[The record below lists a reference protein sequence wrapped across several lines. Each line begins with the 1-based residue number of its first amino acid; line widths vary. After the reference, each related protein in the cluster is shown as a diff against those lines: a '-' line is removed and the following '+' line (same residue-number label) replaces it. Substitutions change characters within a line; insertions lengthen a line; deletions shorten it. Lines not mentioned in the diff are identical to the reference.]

1 MRIVNHQL
9 RPKLCGMSGPTQ
21 PQDSRGDDETAVNS
35 TSELERLRQLVGSD
49 DLSYAALKLELWT
62 VRDLFIGM
70 EAELGNLRGRCRSLD
85 REVEVLRRELAHART
100 ATAPADLGGL
110 NASLRGKAR
119 AVRDRLA

>member
-1 MRIVNHQL
+1 
-9 RPKLCGMSGPTQ
+9 MSEATQ
-21 PQDSRGDDETAVNS
+21 PQDPLGDDAISVHT

-49 DLSYAALKLELWT
+49 EFSYTALKLELWT

-85 REVEVLRRELAHART
+85 REVEVLRRELAQARIT
-100 ATAPADLGGL
+100 SSPAVSVGL
-110 NASLRGKAR
+110 NATLRDKAR